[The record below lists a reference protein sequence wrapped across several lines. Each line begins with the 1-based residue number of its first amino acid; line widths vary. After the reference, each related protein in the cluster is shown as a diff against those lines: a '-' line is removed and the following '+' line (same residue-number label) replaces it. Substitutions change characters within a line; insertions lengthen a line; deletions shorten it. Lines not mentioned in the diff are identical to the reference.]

1 MCTPNQN
8 RNNKTKDIKFELI
21 KIMKKNPRKIQ
32 NYLRNTHG
40 KLDFIENV
48 RG

>member
-1 MCTPNQN
+1 
-8 RNNKTKDIKFELI
+8 
-21 KIMKKNPRKIQ
+21 MKKNPRKIQ

-48 RG
+48 RGWGLKAMKNMKSK